1 MEKCGRARQ
10 ATDDNIIRRM
20 RLVCWITRYRH
31 PHAICN
37 TCCFSTATMVT
48 RTRQCYVICILPGLI
63 FVFNTKTRSIFSFT
77 CCRGMSNNTPLFS
90 VTYIIKTTA
99 LTPEIP
105 GNSFCL
111 DFVAHPLNTAY
122 DRFFARYFPTPDYS
136 RSSNKRCNAQAP
148 RMLRNMA
155 QSMMV
160 DVSLFSV
167 YL

>member
-1 MEKCGRARQ
+1 VVEPDRPPM
-10 ATDDNIIRRM
+10 TIIRRM

-77 CCRGMSNNTPLFS
+77 CCRGMSNNAPLFS

-99 LTPEIP
+99 LTQEIFRSP
-105 GNSFCL
+105 STEYRIRQVLRMIFSNARLQSFIQ
-111 DFVAHPLNTAY
+111 
-122 DRFFARYFPTPDYS
+122 
-136 RSSNKRCNAQAP
+136 QA
-148 RMLRNMA
+148 LQCA
-155 QSMMV
+155 GS
-160 DVSLFSV
+160 
-167 YL
+167 